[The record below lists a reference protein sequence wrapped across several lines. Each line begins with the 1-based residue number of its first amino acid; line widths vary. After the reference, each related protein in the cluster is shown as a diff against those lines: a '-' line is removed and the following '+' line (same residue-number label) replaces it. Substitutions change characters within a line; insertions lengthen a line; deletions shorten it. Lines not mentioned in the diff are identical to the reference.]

1 MSKKRLVAFF
11 LVFSFAF
18 TLCAAAAP
26 WAQPGGRLTS
36 VKPHKAKANN
46 IKSILSSR
54 ANKNFKDLIRL
65 RSYQF
70 DPSSGEPPISD
81 DLKIAKYRKDER
93 GFYIVQFKGPVKEA
107 WKEKIRQLG
116 VKLYPYIP
124 NNAFIVK
131 MDPEQKA
138 QVAKLSE
145 VRW

>member
-1 MSKKRLVAFF
+1 MMKKRLVAFF

-36 VKPHKAKANN
+36 VKPHKAKAN
-46 IKSILSSR
+46 
-54 ANKNFKDLIRL
+54 KNFKDLIRL

-70 DPSSGEPPISD
+70 DPSSGEPSISD